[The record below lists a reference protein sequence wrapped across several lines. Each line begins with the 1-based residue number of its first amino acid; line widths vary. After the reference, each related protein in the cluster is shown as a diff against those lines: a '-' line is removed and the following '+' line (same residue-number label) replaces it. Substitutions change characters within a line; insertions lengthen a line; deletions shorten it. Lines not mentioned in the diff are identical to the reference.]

1 MFFGLFDPVIKENY
15 WTKTGFMPMDI
26 FMPIKIFMIFSDV
39 ETENNNRDEKWFKT
53 FSDKLNLCITFS
65 HEARLDKSVQT
76 FYELCFAELTRRYKY
91 RNSYY
96 QTTEGKIITYEEDQG
111 PHNDKYSEDLVD
123 TGGDIY
129 IHGLSYTLNDR
140 NLNPV
145 ILKNYLKI
153 ISDYVPKKK
162 IKYTEVVTGRESASM
177 LIPDIGITYVDFD
190 GYNQLFK
197 ILNVSEKTRPP
208 YDIISTPDTRADG
221 KIPGEKVSRYYVSD
235 LHDIYFSDFSHDSK
249 DIARRDKI
257 RDCGAHT
264 IDSLDDVW

>member
-15 WTKTGFMPMDI
+15 WTKNGFMPMDI

-39 ETENNNRDEKWFKT
+39 ETPKDNRDEKRFKT
-53 FSDKLNLCITFS
+53 FSDKLNLCINFS

-96 QTTEGKIITYEEDQG
+96 QTTEGKIIPYEDPG

-140 NLNPV
+140 NLNPA

-153 ISDYVPKKK
+153 ISNYIPKKK
-162 IKYTEVVTGRESASM
+162 TKYTKVITGTEYASM
-177 LIPDIGITYVDFD
+177 MIPDIGITYVDFD
-190 GYNQLFK
+190 AYNQLFK
-197 ILNVSEKTRPP
+197 ILNVQEKIRPLC
-208 YDIISTPDTRADG
+208 DITSDAHADG
-221 KIPGEKVSRYYVSD
+221 KISGEKVSGYYTSSLKD
-235 LHDIYFSDFSHDSK
+235 MYYADFSHDSA
-249 DIARRDKI
+249 DIIRRDKI
-257 RDCGAHT
+257 RNFGAYT